1 MRDNKANQ
9 IIVRNS
15 DHHENLPSI
24 LETLEL
30 LRPYFKN
37 DCHFKTTNEKCG
49 LINNYTRKE
58 MTSSC
63 LVVELA
69 MRLRIMRFHANKRFF
84 CICASIFPIS
94 KVYICGFSAY
104 ANICLNRIHYPV
116 FLSGLMRISA
126 YQSA

>member
-1 MRDNKANQ
+1 MHDNKANQ

-15 DHHENLPSI
+15 DHHENLPLI

-49 LINNYTRKE
+49 FINNYTRRE
-58 MTSSC
+58 MASSC

-69 MRLRIMRFHANKRFF
+69 IRLRIMRFHANKRFF
-84 CICASIFPIS
+84 CICASIFP
-94 KVYICGFSAY
+94 FST
-104 ANICLNRIHYPV
+104 
-116 FLSGLMRISA
+116 
-126 YQSA
+126 YQCV